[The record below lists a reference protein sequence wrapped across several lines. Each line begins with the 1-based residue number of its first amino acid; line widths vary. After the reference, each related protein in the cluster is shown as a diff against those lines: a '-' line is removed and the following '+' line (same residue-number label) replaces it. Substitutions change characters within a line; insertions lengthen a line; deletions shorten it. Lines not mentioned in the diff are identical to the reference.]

1 MIRQLL
7 DPQFLLESRAALQ
20 EALSAQIAKAEIGDP
35 DTLRKLEEEGL
46 STDDL
51 REAVLSLAAS
61 TTEEMI
67 AKEQPA
73 AAAIPRD
80 ATASLL
86 QSSLQ
91 SFYEEQKPELLERSA
106 GHGAFASEV
115 PVTDESLIP
124 EAAQV
129 KPQKLF
135 EAMSQSD
142 IRWAAVGFAKL
153 KRLSQGKHSFPD
165 YPAEPLTISNH
176 ARVFLVGDWGSGVPR
191 ARALAQKI
199 RELLI
204 RNEFYGMDQHVIH
217 LGDVYYSG
225 SKKEYQKNFLD
236 HWPVYLGEETRYRS
250 WCLNG
255 NHDMYAGGHDYF
267 EFLLAEPRFS
277 RQQKS
282 SHFLLENDYW
292 QVFGLDTAWE
302 NAGLAGGQ
310 AEWISKTRRA
320 APSKKGMLLSHHQ
333 LFSPYEGGSPDLR
346 EKLQGYHILEDKLVN
361 SWFWGHEHRCALYEP
376 GDGILYPRLIGH
388 GGVPVWAELKKP
400 PAGVTYQYQEWL
412 ASGFEKFARFGFAVL
427 DFCDSKIKVRYINEL
442 GVPHKDEVLA

>member
-7 DPQFLLESRAALQ
+7 DPQFLLDSRAELQ
-20 EALSAQIAKAEIGDP
+20 QALSVQITKSEIGDP
-35 DTLRKLEEEGL
+35 DTLRKLEEENL

-51 REAVLSLAAS
+51 REAALSLAAS
-61 TTEEMI
+61 TTQEMI
-67 AKEQPA
+67 IRERDA

-80 ATASLL
+80 AIASLL

-91 SFYEEQKPELLERSA
+91 SFYEEQKPELLEHFDGLR
-106 GHGAFASEV
+106 AFADEV

-124 EAAQV
+124 EAAQA
-129 KPQKLF
+129 KPQELF
-135 EAMSQSD
+135 AAMSQSD

-153 KRLSQGKHSFPD
+153 RRLAHGKHFFPD
-165 YPAEPLTISNH
+165 CPAEPLKISNY

-191 ARALAQKI
+191 AQAVAQRI

-225 SKKEYQKNFLD
+225 SKKEYQKNFLK
-236 HWPVYLGEETRYRS
+236 HWPVYPGEETRYGS

-267 EFLLAEPRFS
+267 DFLLAEPRFR
-277 RQQKS
+277 RQQRS

-302 NAGLAGGQ
+302 DAGLAGGQ
-310 AEWISKTRRA
+310 ADWISETRRA
-320 APSKKGMLLSHHQ
+320 AQQKKGMLLSHHQ
-333 LFSPYEGGSPDLR
+333 LFSPYEGGSEVLR
-346 EKLQGYHILEDKLVN
+346 KKLQGYRILEDKLVD
-361 SWFWGHEHRCALYEP
+361 SWFWGHEHRCALYQAQ
-376 GDGILYPRLIGH
+376 DNIRYPRLLGH

-400 PAGVTYQYQEWL
+400 PSGVTYQYQEWL
-412 ASGFEKFARFGFAVL
+412 ANGLEKFARFGFAVL
-427 DFCDSKIKVRYINEL
+427 DFYESNINVRYINEL
-442 GVPHKDEVLA
+442 GIPHKDEVLE